1 VARNSVTANKI
12 TQIQDATDYFLY
24 RAGMSG
30 PKLSLL
36 PRCYSTKDEV
46 MVAAALDWI
55 TKSPMYNE
63 FTIGLLTGEDF
74 VVAELE
80 FDSWVDSEAP
90 LVLWKPSSSGSA
102 RGRRMEKLGVVSI
115 KP

>member
-1 VARNSVTANKI
+1 
-12 TQIQDATDYFLY
+12 
-24 RAGMSG
+24 
-30 PKLSLL
+30 
-36 PRCYSTKDEV
+36 

-63 FTIGLLTGEDF
+63 FTIGLLTTGEDF
-74 VVAELE
+74 VVAELG

-102 RGRRMEKLGVVSI
+102 RGRRMGKLAASGSFCRA
-115 KP
+115 KSRDGKSKD